1 MLYLLACFFPPLAL
15 LLAVKPFHAIINLVL
30 YILAWFGLFFML
42 VPGILLWVVAVF
54 HAVLVINASRADKRA
69 QKIIKAVKDA

>member
-1 MLYLLACFFPPLAL
+1 MLYLLACLLPPLAL
-15 LLAVKPFHAIINLVL
+15 LLAVKPFHAIISLVL

-42 VPGILLWVVAVF
+42 VPGILLWMVAVL

-69 QKIIKAVKDA
+69 QKIIKALKDA